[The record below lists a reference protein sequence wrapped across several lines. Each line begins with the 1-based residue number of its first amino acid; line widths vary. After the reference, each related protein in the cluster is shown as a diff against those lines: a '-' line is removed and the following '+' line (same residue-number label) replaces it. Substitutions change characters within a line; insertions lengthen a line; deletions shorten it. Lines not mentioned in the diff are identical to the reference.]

1 MEQEKILVWL
11 PSPMGDAILCT
22 PALRAIRRRF
32 ESKRIYFLASPTV
45 KQMLSPSNFND
56 EWIEYTGKNIFK
68 LSQRLKKENFS
79 TAILLKNSFG
89 SALAVMLA
97 GIDRR
102 VGYSRDCR
110 GIFLTDKIE
119 APMAKSG
126 KFKAAS
132 MVNYYL
138 GITSLL
144 GCEADDMQLE
154 LLLEDGDLS
163 SLAGK
168 MPSIFSPIAPLVVL
182 VPGGA
187 FGPSKC
193 WPSKRF
199 AQTADWLV
207 ENYDATVAISV
218 APNKTEKQ
226 IAKDIVSVA
235 KNKLYSLADTP
246 LTLGELKSFI
256 AEANLVITN
265 DTGPRHIA
273 IALGKKLI
281 TLFGPNN
288 PDWTQTGYENE
299 IQIVGTAD
307 CVPCDKPECSQLEH
321 LCMKSITVE
330 MVREAAEKM
339 LKNTK

>member
-32 ESKRIYFLASPTV
+32 ESKRIYFLASSTV

-56 EWIEYTGKNIFK
+56 EWIEYDGKNIFNMAC
-68 LSQRLKKENFS
+68 RLKKENFS
-79 TAILLKNSFG
+79 TAILFKNSFG

-97 GIDRR
+97 GIERR
-102 VGYSRDCR
+102 IGYSRDYR
-110 GIFLTDKIE
+110 GFFLTDKIE
-119 APMAKSG
+119 APKEQSG

-132 MVNYYL
+132 MVDYYL
-138 GITSLL
+138 GITSRL
-144 GCEADDMQLE
+144 GCEADDMKLE
-154 LLLEDGDLS
+154 LLLEDDDLS
-163 SLAGK
+163 SLSGK
-168 MPSIFSPIAPLVVL
+168 MPSIFSPVSPLVVL

-193 WPSKRF
+193 WSPKRF

-207 ENYDATVAISV
+207 ENYGATVAISI
-218 APNKTEKQ
+218 APNKAEKQ
-226 IAKDIVSVA
+226 IAEDIVSAA

-256 AEANLVITN
+256 AEADLVITN

-273 IALGKKLI
+273 IALDKKLI
-281 TLFGPNN
+281 SLFGPNN
-288 PDWTQTGYENE
+288 PDWTQTGHEHE
-299 IQIVGTAD
+299 IQIVGTAE
-307 CVPCDKPECSQLEH
+307 CAPCEKPECSQMEH

-330 MVREAAEKM
+330 MVCEAAEKM
-339 LKNTK
+339 LKDTK